1 MMSGK
6 FNLHPEKIVFTDLQT
21 RLLNASF
28 QVSGTL
34 YGYQQGLGKADL
46 DFSGRVTPKD
56 LQWVSEALGV
66 KRDIE
71 VRSPI
76 QISKANLNWQRG
88 VDITLK
94 VELAVSNGPKI
105 SLDVFR
111 NPQELKINH
120 LVVHDNISDASIGLD
135 VKGQAIDL
143 TFSGSLSERTLDN
156 IFSGYP
162 FHNGWLKGDLRANV
176 LMDQWMQ
183 SKFQGR
189 LEADHLSFPWQL
201 EKPLK
206 IDHLSL
212 TGEGNHL
219 SIAEARFA
227 WGEMPFVL
235 SGDVGFSEKRVLF
248 DVALSTEKVDVD
260 QVTKS
265 LGKEKSAKGARD
277 LPNLRAEGTIRFKS
291 NSLTYGRFTWEPF
304 RANIAVGQNAVEV
317 NIEEAKLCGIS
328 TTGVVKVTDQ
338 KLSLDVRPVSGGR
351 ELESTAK
358 CLLDETVRV
367 TGDFE
372 LKGRIF
378 AEAEP
383 KDLLSAL
390 KGNLEFKAQD
400 GRIDYLLGLARILE
414 FVNLTEVYKG
424 KIPDMKKEGL
434 SYKHVTE
441 IGFLQDGKL
450 IIKEATLDG
459 PTLQMAAQGEV
470 DLAEGKVDLTVLV
483 APLRTVDRIINLI
496 PLVRYIFAGGL
507 LSLPVKVSGD
517 LKDPKV
523 TELSPSAIGSELLGM
538 MKRTLGLPFKVIEPL
553 MPRKKED
560 GSEER

>member
-1 MMSGK
+1 
-6 FNLHPEKIVFTDLQT
+6 
-21 RLLNASF
+21 
-28 QVSGTL
+28 
-34 YGYQQGLGKADL
+34 
-46 DFSGRVTPKD
+46 
-56 LQWVSEALGV
+56 
-66 KRDIE
+66 
-71 VRSPI
+71 
-76 QISKANLNWQRG
+76 
-88 VDITLK
+88 
-94 VELAVSNGPKI
+94 
-105 SLDVFR
+105 
-111 NPQELKINH
+111 
-120 LVVHDNISDASIGLD
+120 
-135 VKGQAIDL
+135 
-143 TFSGSLSERTLDN
+143 
-156 IFSGYP
+156 
-162 FHNGWLKGDLRANV
+162 
-176 LMDQWMQ
+176 
-183 SKFQGR
+183 
-189 LEADHLSFPWQL
+189 
-201 EKPLK
+201 
-206 IDHLSL
+206 
-212 TGEGNHL
+212 
-219 SIAEARFA
+219 
-227 WGEMPFVL
+227 MPFVL

-248 DVALSTEKVDVD
+248 DVALSTERVDVD

-265 LGKEKSAKGARD
+265 LSKERNAKGARS
-277 LPNLRAEGTIRFKS
+277 LPNLQAEGTIHFKS

-338 KLSLDVRPVSGGR
+338 KLSLDVRPVSAGA

-383 KDLLSAL
+383 KDLIPAL
-390 KGNLEFKAQD
+390 RGDLELKAKNGQ
-400 GRIDYLLGLARILE
+400 IYYLLWLARVLE

-441 IGFLQDGKL
+441 IGSLQNGKL

-459 PTLQMAAQGEV
+459 HTLQMAAQGEV
-470 DLAEGKVDLTVLV
+470 DLVEGKIDLTVLV

-496 PLVRYIFAGGL
+496 PLVRYILAGSL

-523 TELSPSAIGSELLGM
+523 TALSPSAIGSELLGM
-538 MKRTLGLPFKVIEPL
+538 MKRTLHLPFKVIEPL

-560 GSEER
+560 SGEEG

>member
-1 MMSGK
+1 
-6 FNLHPEKIVFTDLQT
+6 LRADLQV
-21 RLLNASF
+21 
-28 QVSGTL
+28 Q
-34 YGYQQGLGKADL
+34 
-46 DFSGRVTPKD
+46 
-56 LQWVSEALGV
+56 
-66 KRDIE
+66 
-71 VRSPI
+71 
-76 QISKANLNWQRG
+76 
-88 VDITLK
+88 
-94 VELAVSNGPKI
+94 NGPQI
-105 SLDVFR
+105 SLDILR
-111 NPQELKINH
+111 HISGIKINS
-120 LVVHDNISDASIGLD
+120 LVIRDDISDASIGLD
-135 VKGQAIDL
+135 VKGRAIDL

-162 FHNGWLKGDLRANV
+162 FHNGWLKGDFQANIPA
-176 LMDQWMQ
+176 DQWIR

-189 LEADHLSFPWQL
+189 LEADHLSFPWQF

-212 TGEGNHL
+212 TGEGNHV
-219 SIAEARFA
+219 SIAETRFA

-248 DVALSTEKVDVD
+248 DVALSTERVDVD

-265 LGKEKSAKGARD
+265 LNKERNAKGARP
-277 LPNLRAEGTIRFKS
+277 LPTLQAEGIIRFKS

-328 TTGVVKVTDQ
+328 MTGVVKVTDQ
-338 KLSLDVRPVSGGR
+338 KLSLDVRPVSGGG

-358 CLLDETVRV
+358 CLSGETVQV
-367 TGDFE
+367 TGNFE

-378 AEAEP
+378 GEAEP
-383 KDLLSAL
+383 KDLIPAL

-400 GRIDYLLGLARILE
+400 GQIYYLLWLARVLE
-414 FVNLTEVYKG
+414 FVNVTEVYKG

-441 IGFLQDGKL
+441 IGSLQDGKL

-459 PTLQMAAQGEV
+459 HTLQMAAQGEV
-470 DLAEGKVDLTVLV
+470 DLAEGKIDLTVLV

-496 PLVRYIFAGGL
+496 PLVRYILAGSL

-523 TELSPSAIGSELLGM
+523 TALSPSAIGSELLGI
-538 MKRTLGLPFKVIEPL
+538 MKRTLHLPFKVIEPL

-560 GSEER
+560 SGEER

>member
-1 MMSGK
+1 
-6 FNLHPEKIVFTDLQT
+6 LQ
-21 RLLNASF
+21 
-28 QVSGTL
+28 
-34 YGYQQGLGKADL
+34 
-46 DFSGRVTPKD
+46 
-56 LQWVSEALGV
+56 
-66 KRDIE
+66 
-71 VRSPI
+71 
-76 QISKANLNWQRG
+76 
-88 VDITLK
+88 
-94 VELAVSNGPKI
+94 
-105 SLDVFR
+105 
-111 NPQELKINH
+111 
-120 LVVHDNISDASIGLD
+120 
-135 VKGQAIDL
+135 
-143 TFSGSLSERTLDN
+143 
-156 IFSGYP
+156 
-162 FHNGWLKGDLRANV
+162 
-176 LMDQWMQ
+176 
-183 SKFQGR
+183 
-189 LEADHLSFPWQL
+189 
-201 EKPLK
+201 
-206 IDHLSL
+206 
-212 TGEGNHL
+212 
-219 SIAEARFA
+219 
-227 WGEMPFVL
+227 
-235 SGDVGFSEKRVLF
+235 
-248 DVALSTEKVDVD
+248 
-260 QVTKS
+260 
-265 LGKEKSAKGARD
+265 
-277 LPNLRAEGTIRFKS
+277 AEGTIRFKS

-304 RANIAVGQNAVEV
+304 WANIAVGQNAVEV

-338 KLSLDVRPVSGGR
+338 KLSLDIRPVSGGR

-383 KDLLSAL
+383 KDLIPAL
-390 KGNLEFKAQD
+390 RGNLEFKAQD
-400 GRIDYLLGLARILE
+400 GQIYYLLWLARVLE
-414 FVNLTEVYKG
+414 FVNLSEVYKG

-441 IGFLQDGKL
+441 IGSLQDGKL